1 MDLKLLIESCSDLEI
16 WVSGGSQ
23 IIMLM
28 SFCMWPTDLNFS
40 YILEDSKSQI
50 FGFTTYSDQCF
61 IRFTHESQQ
70 LTLFSGII
78 IYVYIFFFHLG
89 HMRQK

>member
-40 YILEDSKSQI
+40 YILEDSKLKYLALLHSLTNALY
-50 FGFTTYSDQCF
+50 GLLMNLNSLYCF
-61 IRFTHESQQ
+61 
-70 LTLFSGII
+70 
-78 IYVYIFFFHLG
+78 LG
-89 HMRQK
+89 S

>member
-1 MDLKLLIESCSDLEI
+1 MDLKLLIEPCSDLEI

-28 SFCMWPTDLNFS
+28 SFCMWTTDLNFS

-50 FGFTTYSDQCF
+50 FGFTTFSGQWF

-70 LTLFSGII
+70 LILFSGII
-78 IYVYIFFFHLG
+78 IYVYIYFFI
-89 HMRQK
+89 

>member
-40 YILEDSKSQI
+40 YILEDSKLKYLALLHSLTNALY
-50 FGFTTYSDQCF
+50 GLLMNLNSLHCF
-61 IRFTHESQQ
+61 
-70 LTLFSGII
+70 
-78 IYVYIFFFHLG
+78 LG
-89 HMRQK
+89 S